1 MDQSTIINGANR
13 SPHECKKRSNFVSN
27 FENELFTKAEAISTV
42 DETKKIPTYVER
54 NINKETAKKKQLKRR
69 GTNMIFFV
77 QNQQQV

>member
-1 MDQSTIINGANR
+1 M
-13 SPHECKKRSNFVSN
+13 SN

-69 GTNMIFFV
+69 KNMIFFV